1 MPAKKKGKETAKAKA
16 KSQKASDDNDVE
28 TSRLH
33 SLLFIKVHEAIKQ
46 ITEHDV
52 FKNVDQ
58 AKPLT
63 IAQGGRQMPFDSKM
77 VLKALEKG
85 WFLTVLL
92 V

>member
-1 MPAKKKGKETAKAKA
+1 MAPKKRAKEKAKAKA
-16 KSQKASDDNDVE
+16 KSEKVNDDDAVDSN
-28 TSRLH
+28 RLH

-46 ITEHDV
+46 ITEHVV
-52 FKNVDQ
+52 FQNVDQ

-77 VLKALEKG
+77 ALKALEKG